1 MPTVGRRYYVDLPP
15 TAITVAADLFEL
27 TPADDRPIRVLAVN
41 LHQTSDFGD
50 AQEEI
55 ISLVW
60 VRGHTTSGSGGST
73 PTPRPVN
80 PTDAAAGFTAEA
92 ANTTQA
98 SAGTG
103 VNLARHGF
111 NVRGGLERPY
121 TPEECPEASQ
131 ANTTLVLRMASAPAD
146 SLTIG
151 GCVLVEEFG

>member
-1 MPTVGRRYYVDLPP
+1 MGRKYYVDLPP

-27 TPADDRPIRVLAVN
+27 TPADDKPIRVLSLN

-50 AQEEI
+50 AQDEI
-55 ISLVW
+55 ISVVW
-60 VRGHTTSGSGGST
+60 VRGHTVSGSGGSA

-80 PTDAAAGFTAEA
+80 PSDAAAGFTAEA
-92 ANTTQA
+92 ANTTA
-98 SAGTG
+98 ANTGTT

-121 TPEECPEASQ
+121 TPDEAPEASQ
-131 ANTTLVLRMASAPAD
+131 ANTTLILRMAAAPAD

-151 GCVLVEEFG
+151 GCILVEEMG

>member
-1 MPTVGRRYYVDLPP
+1 MSRLYWVDLPP

-27 TPADDRPIRVLAVN
+27 VPADDKPIRVRSLM

-50 AQEEI
+50 AQDEV
-55 ISLVW
+55 ISVVW
-60 VRGHTTSGSGGST
+60 VRGHSTSGSGGSA
-73 PTPRPVN
+73 PTPAPVN
-80 PTDAAAGFTAEA
+80 PSDAAAGFTAEA

-98 SAGTG
+98 STGTT

-121 TPEECPEASQ
+121 TPEEAPECSQ
-131 ANTTLVLRMASAPAD
+131 GQTRLVLRMAAAPAD

-151 GCVLVEEFG
+151 GCVLVEEMG